1 MLIPTYHNQKGI
13 FERIIRSN
21 DGRLLRVYFEVYEVN
36 GELKGRILN
45 AEPVLVLAKADNSV
59 PSHFNRLNGS
69 VSSTCSLLLCAPA
82 KILSPYFFN
91 VEKKITSP
99 FSVFDL
105 FSSIKI
111 RAPSL

>member
-45 AEPVLVLAKADNSV
+45 AEPVLALARAPQNEAGY
-59 PSHFNRLNGS
+59 FNRLSGN
-69 VSSTCSLLLCAPA
+69 VSNTCTLLLCAPA

-91 VEKKITSP
+91 VEKKITAP
-99 FSVFDL
+99 FSAFDL
-105 FSSIKI
+105 FSNIKI

>member
-21 DGRLLRVYFEVYEVN
+21 DGRLLRVYFEVYEVG

-45 AEPVLVLAKADNSV
+45 AEPVLTLAKVENSV
-59 PSHFNRLNGS
+59 PSHFNRLSGN
-69 VSSTCSLLLCAPA
+69 VSSTCTLLLCAPS

-91 VEKKITSP
+91 VEKKITAP
-99 FSVFDL
+99 FSTFDL